1 MASSLL
7 YRHHVVLDCPRTLWK
22 RGTAALRGP
31 GGLCESE
38 KKKPLEILW
47 QPQVNWKERK
57 QRGQAVPTGLDKAG
71 LLPGKSLRSFHNH
84 FLLGRRKTFTN
95 LYDFELFYNWSNLTT
110 QKEYMVFLTKDKVR
124 NSCLHSVTFCNRRY
138 TWAEESLST
147 WNLQRKRQRLE
158 ERDSHVLGHLH
169 RKHPIPRRY
178 SLGLLR
184 KQSPSPKGGPAPWGG
199 TVNWRAM
206 QLEWPWAKMSQILN
220 MTTSQEEG
228 NFQW

>member
-1 MASSLL
+1 MPAPSELKGEEAK
-7 YRHHVVLDCPRTLWK
+7 RTDSIHW
-22 RGTAALRGP
+22 
-31 GGLCESE
+31 
-38 KKKPLEILW
+38 
-47 QPQVNWKERK
+47 
-57 QRGQAVPTGLDKAG
+57 TGKAG
-71 LLPGKSLRSFHNH
+71 LLPGKSLRVSITIFFWVGGRH
-84 FLLGRRKTFTN
+84 LLIFMTLN
-95 LYDFELFYNWSNLTT
+95 VFYNWSNLTT

-199 TVNWRAM
+199 TVSWRAM
-206 QLEWPWAKMSQILN
+206 QLAWLWAKMSQILN
-220 MTTSQEEG
+220 MTTSREEG